1 MCTVNEVFYSVTI
14 ITMWLINTNDLWNS
28 WPVKIWLRIFSSPET
43 ITIDNYRDDYAKKS
57 YREKKY
63 DDVPK
68 MLHEYETKAQF
79 YPEFSRLLWIAYAV
93 NDWKVNTFAWSEETL
108 LKTLNE
114 FFKELDELAPRRNHI
129 LCWFNLY
136 KHDVPYIWKRMIINW
151 IKPDHHLRLATI
163 PPYKINEYVYDVNQ
177 LRSQS
182 SFSAELP
189 LIVESVLWERADWDP
204 YSAWNIVR
212 ALEKTR
218 AVWNRICDIFRT

>member
-1 MCTVNEVFYSVTI
+1 M
-14 ITMWLINTNDLWNS
+14 
-28 WPVKIWLRIFSSPET
+28 KIWLRVFSSPET
-43 ITIDNYRDDYAKKS
+43 VTVDYHRDEYEKRQ

-79 YPEFSRLLWIAYAV
+79 YPEFSREMWIAYAI
-93 NDWKVNTFAWSEETL
+93 NDWKVNTFAWAEQTL

-114 FFKELDELAPRRNHI
+114 FFRELDELAPRQKHI

-136 KHDVPYIWKRMIINW
+136 KHDVPYLWKRMVINW
-151 IKPDHHLRLATI
+151 IKPDHHLRLAKI
-163 PPYKINEYVYDVNQ
+163 PPYQINDYVYDVNQ
-177 LRSQS
+177 LWTQS

-189 LIVESVLWERADWDP
+189 LIVQSVLWEKADWDP
-204 YSAWNIVR
+204 YSAWNIIR

-218 AVWNRICDIFRT
+218 EVWNKIVAIFNS

>member
-1 MCTVNEVFYSVTI
+1 M
-14 ITMWLINTNDLWNS
+14 
-28 WPVKIWLRIFSSPET
+28 KIWLRVFSSPET
-43 ITIDNYRDDYAKKS
+43 VTVDYHRDEYEKRQ

-79 YPEFSRLLWIAYAV
+79 YPEFSRVMWIAYAI
-93 NDWKVNTFAWSEETL
+93 NDWKVNTFAWAEQTL

-114 FFKELDELAPRRNHI
+114 FFRELDELAPRQKHI

-136 KHDVPYIWKRMIINW
+136 KHDVPYLWKRMVINW
-151 IKPDHHLRLATI
+151 IKPDHHLRLAKI
-163 PPYKINEYVYDVNQ
+163 PPYQINDYVYDVNQ
-177 LRSQS
+177 LWTQS

-189 LIVESVLWERADWDP
+189 LIVQSVLWEKADWDP
-204 YSAWNIVR
+204 YSAWNIIR

-218 AVWNRICDIFRT
+218 EVWNKIVAIFNS

>member
-1 MCTVNEVFYSVTI
+1 
-14 ITMWLINTNDLWNS
+14 MWLINPQEINNS
-28 WPVKIWLRIFSSPET
+28 WPVKIWLRVFSSPET
-43 ITIDNYRDDYAKKS
+43 VTVDYHRDEYAKRS

-79 YPEFSRLLWIAYAV
+79 YPEFSRVLWIAYAI
-93 NDWKVNTFAWSEETL
+93 NDWKVNTFAWAEETL

-114 FFKELDELAPRRNHI
+114 FFRELDELAPRQKHI

-136 KHDVPYIWKRMIINW
+136 KHDVPYLWKRMIINW
-151 IKPDHHLRLATI
+151 IKPDHHLRLAKI
-163 PPYKINEYVYDVNQ
+163 PPYQINDYVYDVNQ
-177 LRSQS
+177 LWTQS

-189 LIVESVLWERADWDP
+189 LIVQSVLWEKADWDP

-218 AVWNRICDIFRT
+218 EVWNKICDIFNS